1 MAMPSSTAEK
11 TPTVLQRKCRAKGKV
26 QNGALS
32 LSLSLVAHIRSAEL
46 GFTVNRLQPYRLPFT
61 VSGRL
66 ALAHYVPLPWQY
78 CCIFL

>member
-1 MAMPSSTAEK
+1 
-11 TPTVLQRKCRAKGKV
+11 VQGKSK
-26 QNGALS
+26 NPKPKWFAL
-32 LSLSLVAHIRSAEL
+32 LLVAHIRSAEL
-46 GFTVNRLQPYRLPFT
+46 GFTVNRLETYRLPFT

>member
-1 MAMPSSTAEK
+1 M
-11 TPTVLQRKCRAKGKV
+11 
-26 QNGALS
+26 ALS
-32 LSLSLVAHIRSAEL
+32 LSPSLVAHIRSAEL